1 MSRQVEANSGSSS
14 EYSDYESSCSD
25 EDEQEYEVEKIVGHK
40 FVGGRLQLMV
50 QWVGYDSTENTWE
63 PLSHL
68 KNSQEKVTE
77 YFQKHPEAQTDFQK
91 HKGRKMGLAMFKEL
105 RFEELFQKR
114 VVKKQKAADDF
125 KDEKEALEYTK
136 WLEKKTK
143 FNSDDEEYKEEEE
156 ESSEDDEEFSETEE
170 TSSEE
175 EDVPRNMYEI
185 TPRAKRDG
193 EALRV
198 ARSTIAPPKPELS
211 VWVHGQCVPISQVSY
226 EDQRAIVLN
235 EPVAETVQDEIGL
248 ALPENE
254 QQFVDN
260 SQFVETTEFTLTL
273 DI

>member
-1 MSRQVEANSGSSS
+1 MSRVSDSSSGSSS
-14 EYSDYESSCSD
+14 ESEST
-25 EDEQEYEVEKIVGHK
+25 EEYEVECIVDHK
-40 FVGGRLQLMV
+40 FVGSKLQLLV
-50 QWVGYDSTENTWE
+50 KWVGYDDAENTWE
-63 PLSHL
+63 PLSNL
-68 KNSQEKVTE
+68 ENAQEKVTE
-77 YFQKHPEAQTDFQK
+77 YFQKHPEAQADFQK

-235 EPVAETVQDEIGL
+235 EPVQETVQDEIGL
-248 ALPENE
+248 ALTDIVETCPVEE
-254 QQFVDN
+254 PIIDE
-260 SQFVETTEFTLTL
+260 SQFLIDTDFTVTFYL
-273 DI
+273 